1 VSYDVLKDPGI
12 IPDEDFIASH
22 LGQNSILWNSLFD
35 SLRSDYPE
43 LSGSWKYYSD
53 VKSWLYKCVQSSK
66 TVFWLSLIDGTF
78 RVTFYFNAKNQNA
91 VFECGIPEH
100 FKKLF
105 RETNE
110 NKKFKNMTVAV
121 NSGTDVETVL
131 TLVKV
136 KRRCL

>member
-1 VSYDVLKDPGI
+1 MSYDVLKDPGI

-22 LGQNSILWNSLFD
+22 LGKNLILWNSLFD
-35 SLRSDYPE
+35 SLRSDYPV

-91 VFECGIPEH
+91 VLECGIPEY